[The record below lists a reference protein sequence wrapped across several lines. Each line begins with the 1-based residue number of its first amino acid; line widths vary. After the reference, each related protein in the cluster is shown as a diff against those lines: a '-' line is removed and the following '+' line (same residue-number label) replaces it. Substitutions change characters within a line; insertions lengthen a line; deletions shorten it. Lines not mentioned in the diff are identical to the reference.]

1 MSISDRFQGIR
12 QLLPGAQSPQDDER
26 LLQLYWNRAELKKEL
41 TRLQKDK
48 LALHE
53 RLKKQEGA
61 TARAEELLLE
71 LEQHLGD
78 PEVAV
83 HALAYFQLRSLWR
96 LGCER
101 LQRFAQ
107 QLRQQQEDRERR
119 RQQIEF
125 DQSRQ
130 SKLAELERALF
141 EARSTVDLL
150 EANLKLSQAR
160 LGLMR
165 GFWNYFRRRKLSE
178 EIAREREQWDAA
190 VTRVTDLSDDRA
202 DVEAEAPPPFSG
214 LSIDGKR
221 VVNTATIA
229 YAQQLLLLLMEGGAA
244 LLARETNTKRVY
256 DVRYGSREEC
266 ARLMSLLRI
275 HTSLLKED
283 ADDLAALKARTDALR
298 AQAAY
303 RSDADTVPLTDSIG
317 TVPGPAAPVSGLD
330 TIARAGINVLVDDYW
345 DVYLCLVQ

>member
-1 MSISDRFQGIR
+1 MNISDRFQGIR
-12 QLLPGAQSPQDDER
+12 QLLPGAAPPQEDER

-41 TRLQKDK
+41 ARLQKEK
-48 LALHE
+48 HGLQE
-53 RLKKQEGA
+53 RLKKQEAA
-61 TARAEELLLE
+61 TTRAEELLGE

-78 PEVAV
+78 PEVAA
-83 HALAYFQLRSLWR
+83 HALAYFQLRALWR
-96 LGCER
+96 GGCER
-101 LQRFAQ
+101 LHRFSQ

-130 SKLAELERALF
+130 SKLADLDRALF

-150 EANLKLSQAR
+150 EAQLKLARAR

-165 GFWNYFRRRKLSE
+165 GFWNYFRRRKLTE
-178 EIAREREQWDAA
+178 EIARERELWDAA

-202 DVEAEAPPPFSG
+202 DVEAESPPPFNG

-221 VVNTATIA
+221 AVNTATIA
-229 YAQQLLLLLMEGGAA
+229 YAQELLALLIDGGVA
-244 LLARETNTKRVY
+244 LLARETNAKKVY

-266 ARLMSLLRI
+266 ARLMSLLR
-275 HTSLLKED
+275 TQTLMLNEE
-283 ADDLAALKARTDALR
+283 ADDVAALKRRTDALR
-298 AQAAY
+298 AQAIY
-303 RSDADTVPLTDSIG
+303 RGDADTVPLTDSIG
-317 TVPGPAAPVSGLD
+317 TIPGPRAPVSGLD

-345 DVYLCLVQ
+345 DVYLCLIQ

>member
-1 MSISDRFQGIR
+1 M
-12 QLLPGAQSPQDDER
+12 
-26 LLQLYWNRAELKKEL
+26 QLYWNRAELKKEL
-41 TRLQKDK
+41 ARLQKEK
-48 LALHE
+48 FALHE
-53 RLKKQEGA
+53 RLKKQEAA
-61 TARAEELLLE
+61 TVRAQELLLE

-83 HALAYFQLRSLWR
+83 HALAYFQLRAVWR

-130 SKLAELERALF
+130 SKLADLDRALF

-150 EANLKLSQAR
+150 EAQLKLAQAR

-165 GFWNYFRRRKLSE
+165 GFWNYFRRRKLTE
-178 EIAREREQWDAA
+178 EITREREQWDGA

-202 DVEAEAPPPFSG
+202 EVEAQSPPPFNG

-221 VVNTATIA
+221 AVNTATIA
-229 YAQQLLLLLMEGGAA
+229 YAHQLLSLLMDGGVA

-266 ARLMSLLRI
+266 ARLMSLLRVQT
-275 HTSLLKED
+275 HTLRDD
-283 ADDLAALKARTDALR
+283 ADDVAALKSRTDALR
-298 AQAAY
+298 AQAIY

-317 TVPGPAAPVSGLD
+317 TLPGPAAPVSGLD

-345 DVYLCLVQ
+345 DVYLCLMQ

>member
-1 MSISDRFQGIR
+1 MSISDRFPGIR
-12 QLLPGAQSPQDDER
+12 QLLPGAQAPQEDER

-41 TRLQKDK
+41 SRLQKEK
-48 LALHE
+48 LTLQE
-53 RLKKQEGA
+53 RLKKQEA
-61 TARAEELLLE
+61 LTARADAMLLE
-71 LEQHLGD
+71 LEQHLGE

-101 LQRFAQ
+101 LQRFSQ
-107 QLRQQQEDRERR
+107 HLRQQQEDRERR

-130 SKLAELERALF
+130 SKLADLDRALF

-150 EANLKLSQAR
+150 EAQLKLSQAR

-178 EIAREREQWDAA
+178 EIEREREQWDAA

-202 DVEAEAPPPFSG
+202 DVEAQAPPPSSG

-221 VVNTATIA
+221 AVNTATIA
-229 YAQQLLLLLMEGGAA
+229 YAQQLLTLLMEGGVA

-266 ARLMSLLRI
+266 ARLMSHLRTHAMI
-275 HTSLLKED
+275 LNDD
-283 ADDLAALKARTDALR
+283 ADDVTALKSRTDAIR
-298 AQAAY
+298 AQAIY

-317 TVPGPAAPVSGLD
+317 TVPGPTAPVSGLD

-345 DVYLCLVQ
+345 DVYLCLMQ

>member
-1 MSISDRFQGIR
+1 MSIADRFQGLR
-12 QLLPGAQSPQDDER
+12 QLLPGASAPQEDER

-41 TRLQKDK
+41 ARLQKEK
-48 LALHE
+48 HALSE
-53 RLKKQEGA
+53 RLKKQESA
-61 TARAEELLLE
+61 TSRAQDLLTE

-83 HALAYFQLRSLWR
+83 HALAYFQLRALWR
-96 LGCER
+96 VACER
-101 LQRFAQ
+101 LQRFSQ

-125 DQSRQ
+125 DQGRQ
-130 SKLAELERALF
+130 SQLADLDRALL

-150 EANLKLSQAR
+150 EAQLKLSEAR
-160 LGLMR
+160 LRLMR
-165 GFWNYFRRRKLSE
+165 GFWNYFRRRTLAE
-178 EIAREREQWDAA
+178 EIAREREQWDMV

-202 DVEAEAPPPFSG
+202 DIEAQKPPPFSG

-221 VVNTATIA
+221 AVNTATIA
-229 YAQQLLLLLMEGGAA
+229 YAQQLLASLMDGGVA
-244 LLARETNTKRVY
+244 LLARETNSKRVY

-266 ARLMSLLRI
+266 SRLMSVLRTDI
-275 HTSLLKED
+275 SMLTED
-283 ADDLAALKARTDALR
+283 ADDLAALKARTDSVR
-298 AQAAY
+298 AQASY

-317 TVPGPAAPVSGLD
+317 TLPGPVAPVSGLD
-330 TIARAGINVLVDDYW
+330 TLTRAGINVLVDDYW